1 MLLTDLAVK
10 RPVLG
15 SVISLL
21 LITFGL
27 VAYQLLP
34 LREYPNIDPPVV
46 TVSTNYRGASAAI
59 VESRI
64 TQVVEDQVSGLAGI
78 RNISSQSRDGRS
90 TVTLEFGIGRDIDA
104 AANDVRDRVAGLL
117 NRLPDEAEPP
127 EVEKAA
133 GSSEVIMW
141 LNLVSDRL
149 NTLELTDYAE
159 RYLVDRFSVIDG
171 VANIRIG
178 GGKQYAL
185 RIWLDRQ
192 KLAARGLTA
201 ADVEDALRSDNVEL
215 PAGSLESRHRQFSI
229 RTQRSFVAP
238 ADFAQLVV
246 GAGDDGYLI
255 RLGDVARVSLAAEE
269 ERITF
274 RGNTQDM
281 IGIGITRQST
291 ANTLAVANAAN
302 ALVDQ
307 LNPTLP
313 EGMEIKR
320 SYDSSVFIQASID
333 EVYKTL
339 LIALSLVVLVIYLFL
354 GSVRAMLIPALTLPV
369 SLIGSFIVLF
379 ALGYT
384 INLLTLL
391 ALLLA
396 IGIVVDDAIVMLE
409 NIHRRIELG
418 EPPLKAAFLGA
429 RQVSFAIIAT
439 TVVLVSVFLPIGFL
453 QGDLGKLFREF
464 SIAISAAV
472 ILSSLVALTLSPMM
486 GSKLMRRVAREP
498 RLVTVLAGLLARIT
512 QAYRHALGQ
521 WIRRPAWVVGII
533 VVALTGSG
541 WLASRIP
548 SEFAPRED
556 RGAMFIIINGPQG
569 ASFEYMQ
576 PYMNE
581 IEHRL
586 MPLVERGEIKRLL
599 IRAPRGW
606 GSIEDFSNGFAIV
619 VLEDWA
625 QRRGADVI
633 TRDIQQRIGDLA
645 GVRAFAV
652 MRQPFGRGVGKP
664 LQFVLGG
671 GSYEALA
678 RWRDLLLAEAENNPG
693 LTGVDHDYKETKP
706 QFRVAIDRDRAGDLG
721 VSLRDIGRTLESM
734 LGSRLVTTYQ
744 WRGEEYDVV
753 IEGQRE
759 RQNTAADLSNLYVR
773 SDRSGEL
780 IPLSSLIRVTEFADA
795 PQLNR
800 YNRVRAITIEANLA
814 DGYTLGE
821 GLDYLNALT
830 RQLLPPDAVVNY
842 KGPSQDYQDSSTSV
856 LFVFL
861 LALVVVFLV
870 LAAQFESYLHP
881 FVIMLTVP
889 LATFGA
895 LLGLYF
901 TDQSLN
907 IYSQIGIIM
916 LVGLAAK
923 NGILIVEFANQL
935 RDQGEAFEQ
944 AILDA
949 AAARLRPILM
959 TAITTAAGAVP
970 LILATG
976 AGAET
981 RLVIGVV
988 VLVGISVATVFT
1000 LLVIPVVYSLL
1011 ARRTHSP
1018 SYVAQQLAQQLAQD
1032 EPAKRASPGADD

>member
-27 VAYQLLP
+27 VAYQQLP

-78 RNISSQSRDGRS
+78 RNISSQSSDGRS
-90 TVTLEFGIGRDIDA
+90 SVTLEFGIGRDIDA
-104 AANDVRDRVAGLL
+104 AANDVRDRIAGLL
-117 NRLPDEAEPP
+117 NRLPEEADPP

-149 NTLELTDYAE
+149 NTLELTDYAQ

-192 KLAARGLTA
+192 KLAARGLTV

-238 ADFAQLVV
+238 EDFAQLVV

-486 GSKLMRRVAREP
+486 GSKLMRPVSSEP
-498 RLVTVLAGLLARIT
+498 WLVKVMTGLLARAT
-512 QAYRHALGQ
+512 EAYRRALGQ
-521 WIRRPAWVVGII
+521 WIRRPVWVVGII
-533 VVALTGSG
+533 VVALAGSG

-569 ASFEYMQ
+569 ASFEFMQ

-586 MPLVERGEIKRLL
+586 MPLVDAGEIKRLL
-599 IRAPRGW
+599 VRAPRGW
-606 GSIEDFSNGFAIV
+606 GRIEDFSNGFAIV

-625 QRRGADVI
+625 QRRSAGAI
-633 TRDIQQRIGDLA
+633 TRDIQQRLGDLV

-671 GSYEALA
+671 GSYEELA
-678 RWRDLLLAEAENNPG
+678 RWRDILLEEAGNNPG
-693 LTGVDHDYKETKP
+693 LTGLDHDYKETKP
-706 QFRVAIDRDRAGDLG
+706 QFRVAIDRNRAGDLG
-721 VSLRDIGRTLESM
+721 VSLRDVGRTLESM

-759 RQNTAADLSNLYVR
+759 RQNTAADMSNLYVR

-780 IPLSSLIRVTEFADA
+780 IPLSSLISVTEFADA

-814 DGYTLGE
+814 DDYTLGE

-870 LAAQFESYLHP
+870 LAAQFESYIHP

-944 AILDA
+944 AIIDA

-981 RLVIGVV
+981 RLVIGIVV
-988 VLVGISVATVFT
+988 MVGITVATVFT

-1018 SYVAQQLAQQLAQD
+1018 EFVARQLAQQLARED
-1032 EPAKRASPGADD
+1032 KPGS